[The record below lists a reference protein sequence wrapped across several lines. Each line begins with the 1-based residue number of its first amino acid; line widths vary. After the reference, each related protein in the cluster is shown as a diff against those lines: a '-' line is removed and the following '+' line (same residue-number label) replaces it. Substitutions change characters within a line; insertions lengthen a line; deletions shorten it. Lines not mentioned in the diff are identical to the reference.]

1 MPASTVTEY
10 LAALPAERRDALNE
24 VRRGINRALPPGY
37 KEGIQFGMISWFVP
51 LSTYPAGYG
60 GNPKQ
65 PLTLISLASQKSY
78 MALHMICFYGQPA
91 LLEWFKAQYA
101 KSGKKLDM
109 GQGCLRFKTLADL
122 ALDVVESTVAR
133 LPVSEYAA
141 SYKAMRD
148 AMGKGKAKAKPAAKT
163 RTPAKKT
170 PARRKVSR
178 VGEGDQGRVRKTGPL
193 TLR

>member
-10 LAALPAERRDALNE
+10 LAALSAERRDALNE
-24 VRRGINRALPPGY
+24 VRRRINRALPPGY
-37 KEGIQFGMISWFVP
+37 EEGIQFGMISWFVP
-51 LSTYPAGYG
+51 LSTSPAGYG

-65 PLTLISLASQKSY
+65 PLPLISLASQKSY

-109 GQGCLRFKTLADL
+109 GQGCLRFKRLPDL

-141 SYKAMRD
+141 GYQAMRD

-163 RTPAKKT
+163 RTPARKT
-170 PARRKVSR
+170 PA
-178 VGEGDQGRVRKTGPL
+178 
-193 TLR
+193 

>member
-1 MPASTVTEY
+1 
-10 LAALPAERRDALNE
+10 
-24 VRRGINRALPPGY
+24 
-37 KEGIQFGMISWFVP
+37 
-51 LSTYPAGYG
+51 
-60 GNPKQ
+60 
-65 PLTLISLASQKSY
+65 

-91 LLEWFKAQYA
+91 LFEWFKAQYA

-109 GQGCLRFKTLADL
+109 GQGCLRFKTLEDL

-141 SYKAMRD
+141 GYQAMRE

-178 VGEGDQGRVRKTGPL
+178 VTSK
-193 TLR
+193 

>member
-10 LAALPAERRDALNE
+10 LAALPADRRDALNV

-60 GNPKQ
+60 GNKKE
-65 PLTLISLASQKSY
+65 PLPLISVASKKGY

-91 LLEWFKAQYA
+91 LREWFDAQYA

-109 GQGCLRFKTLADL
+109 GQGCLRFKTLPEL
-122 ALDVVESTVAR
+122 ALDVVERTVAR
-133 LPVSEYAA
+133 LPVKEYVAGYQAA
-141 SYKAMRD
+141 RD
-148 AMGKGKAKAKPAAKT
+148 AMKGKGKGNAGKRKP
-163 RTPAKKT
+163 
-170 PARRKVSR
+170 
-178 VGEGDQGRVRKTGPL
+178 DTGK
-193 TLR
+193 R